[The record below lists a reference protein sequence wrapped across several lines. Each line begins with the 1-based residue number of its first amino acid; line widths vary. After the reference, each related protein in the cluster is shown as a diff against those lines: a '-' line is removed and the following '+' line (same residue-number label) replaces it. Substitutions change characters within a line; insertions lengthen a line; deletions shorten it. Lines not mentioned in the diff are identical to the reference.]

1 MGVKLPEEA
10 KGPAELLGDE
20 LGYATN
26 KRGLPSSFVPDLK
39 VGDVERSAAPGDTKQ
54 RYPFPLVVVPD
65 DRGLSARADVEELGA
80 FVCFDKVS
88 QDGISVTFGAQA
100 ARW

>member
-26 KRGLPSSFVPDLK
+26 KRGLPSSFVPD
-39 VGDVERSAAPGDTKQ
+39 
-54 RYPFPLVVVPD
+54 
-65 DRGLSARADVEELGA
+65 
-80 FVCFDKVS
+80 
-88 QDGISVTFGAQA
+88 
-100 ARW
+100 